1 MELVMEIFLCRLN
14 ILNMVVQNYV
24 GDVYEKY

>member
-1 MELVMEIFLCRLN
+1 MELMMEIFWCRLN
-14 ILNMVVQNYV
+14 ILNTVVQNYL

>member
-1 MELVMEIFLCRLN
+1 MELMMEIFLCRLN
-14 ILNMVVQNYV
+14 ILNMVVQHYL

>member
-1 MELVMEIFLCRLN
+1 MELMMEIFLCRLN
-14 ILNMVVQNYV
+14 ILNMVVQNYL